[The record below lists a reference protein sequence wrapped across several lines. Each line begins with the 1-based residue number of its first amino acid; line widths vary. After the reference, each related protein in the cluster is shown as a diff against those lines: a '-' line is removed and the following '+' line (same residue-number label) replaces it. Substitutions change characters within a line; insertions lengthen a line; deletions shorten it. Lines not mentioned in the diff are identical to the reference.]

1 MSKTREITIRVEK
14 MLKECIFMNCD
25 SVLGSDGKTLITTTK
40 RKIKIGLY
48 KKLLLLIMVLNNFWY
63 IIH

>member
-1 MSKTREITIRVEK
+1 MNKTREITICLEK
-14 MLKECIFMNCD
+14 TLRECIFMNCD

-40 RKIKIGLY
+40 RKLKIGLY
-48 KKLLLLIMVLNNFWY
+48 KKLLLLIMVLNNFLN